1 MVDSKNY
8 LEWIEKARKDLR
20 AAKILYEATGAEE
33 LVAFH
38 SQQAVEKYLK
48 RD

>member
-20 AAKILYEATGAEE
+20 AAGVLYEAKG
-33 LVAFH
+33 
-38 SQQAVEKYLK
+38 Y
-48 RD
+48 